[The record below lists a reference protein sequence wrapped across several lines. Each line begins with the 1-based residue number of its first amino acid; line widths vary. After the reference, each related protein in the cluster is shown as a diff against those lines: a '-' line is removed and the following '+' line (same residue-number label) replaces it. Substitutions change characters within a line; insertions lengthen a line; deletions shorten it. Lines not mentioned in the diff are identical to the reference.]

1 MRLAPQRVIA
11 GKGKPAAQGDNP
23 ELGLSVRSRG
33 SCGSQRNP
41 DSSRQ
46 RLSPHRD
53 PAGPARGEPAPF
65 SAPKHGGVT
74 APAESFPSL
83 HTSGRRDFA
92 LCCPQLFL
100 YVSGKRLLLLKS
112 VRGRMKARV
121 ASAEMLLSRNRL
133 VGSLDA
139 VKTLLGNFVWWW

>member
-11 GKGKPAAQGDNP
+11 GKGKPAAQGDSP

-33 SCGSQRNP
+33 SCGSQRDP

-83 HTSGRRDFA
+83 P
-92 LCCPQLFL
+92 CI
-100 YVSGKRLLLLKS
+100 RLA
-112 VRGRMKARV
+112 V
-121 ASAEMLLSRNRL
+121 EILLSIVR
-133 VGSLDA
+133 SSFY
-139 VKTLLGNFVWWW
+139 TLAAKGFYY